1 MQTFNIK
8 LKQIDLIAMDFDG
21 VLTDNKV
28 LTFQDGSEAVYANRS
43 DGLAVS
49 KLKEMNIPM
58 VVISTEKNKVVASR
72 SAKLNLECIQGVDNK
87 KESLTAYCNKNK
99 FDPDKVLFIGND
111 INDKE
116 VMKFVGYPLCP
127 SDAHRSIKNI
137 SKYIFDKKGG
147 EGVVRELLD
156 LIKKTEGE

>member
-1 MQTFNIK
+1 MQTSNFNIK
-8 LKQIDLIAMDFDG
+8 LQQIDLIAMDFDG

-58 VVISTEKNKVVASR
+58 VVISTEKNKVEASR

-87 KESLTAYCNKNK
+87 RKFLTEYCKNNG
-99 FDPDKVLFIGND
+99 FDLEKVLFIGND
-111 INDKE
+111 INDME
-116 VMKFVGYPLCP
+116 VMEFVGYPLCP

-147 EGVVRELLD
+147 EGIIRELLD
-156 LIKKTEGE
+156 HIIN